1 MAQQCSDQQLL
12 ETRLLDCTVTAGPG
26 SCRYQVFF
34 LIFLG
39 HNILKVCI
47 ICVGFGS
54 DEAWLWKRYAGR
66 NSVVSTGLPAGGHEC
81 GSSTCRYDHI
91 TALLHRLHCFHVS
104 QRISFKLPS
113 WFTSASVD
121 LVPPIWTTPVARIPG
136 RQRNRRRRH
145 WMSVYATVHCWRQ
158 TVSRRR
164 GTNMEQFASW
174 SDVIKFPAI
183 LRDRTKITFILGV
196 VPIVSKLL

>member
-121 LVPPIWTTPVARIPG
+121 LVPPIWTTPFSRSPGFLADNAIVDVGIGCPSTRLSTVGDRAFPVAAARTW
-136 RQRNRRRRH
+136 N
-145 WMSVYATVHCWRQ
+145 SL
-158 TVSRRR
+158 
-164 GTNMEQFASW
+164 
-174 SDVIKFPAI
+174 PAEV
-183 LRDRTKITFILGV
+183 T
-196 VPIVSKLL
+196 